1 MVSFSSFLSLLPVHT
16 EQTCDLSPHC
26 LGSARH
32 KMLAQRRRLIKGLF
46 IIPHSLTFSL
56 SLTCLSSY
64 SLTSLQG
71 HPLSVLPPDCAVSF
85 SLIPLFPDWFWSD
98 EFGALLSAQTQWLV
112 SNRLCP
118 VCPVQNSKASIF
130 LWLFFSS
137 FRHALISLISLT
149 HVNKQ
154 CHCHLIPNNTSVYAS
169 IQPLVSPLAYFD
181 AKCR

>member
-46 IIPHSLTFSL
+46 IISPSHTFSL
-56 SLTCLSSY
+56 SLPARPPALFFPLTVQSLSLSFLSFQTGSGQMSLGLSCLHRHNG
-64 SLTSLQG
+64 LLATGFVQFVQFV
-71 HPLSVLPPDCAVSF
+71 LSRTARPAFF
-85 SLIPLFPDWFWSD
+85 SGF
-98 EFGALLSAQTQWLV
+98 
-112 SNRLCP
+112 
-118 VCPVQNSKASIF
+118 
-130 LWLFFSS
+130 FFSS